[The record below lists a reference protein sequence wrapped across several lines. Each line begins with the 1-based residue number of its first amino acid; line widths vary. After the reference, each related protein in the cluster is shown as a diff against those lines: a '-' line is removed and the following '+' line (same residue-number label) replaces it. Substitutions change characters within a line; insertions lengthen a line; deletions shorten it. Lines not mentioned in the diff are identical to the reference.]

1 MIEQREVPCPHASQ
15 CLQCFRTPP
24 CTAEQC
30 KRLRMIHVE
39 DLLHEGVDRA
49 TLWQI
54 RELVFV
60 VQSNHLF
67 FVFFPR
73 LRASSLNLR

>member
-1 MIEQREVPCPHASQ
+1 MQEATPIGHSSHHLKLARTQPQPREA
-15 CLQCFRTPP
+15 R
-24 CTAEQC
+24 
-30 KRLRMIHVE
+30 IHVE

-49 TLWQI
+49 TLWQR
-54 RELVFV
+54 RELVV
-60 VQSNHLF
+60 GDQSNYLF